1 MKIIEKA
8 YKYRIYPNKKQK
20 TQMAKTFGCVRF
32 VYNHYLNIRIKV
44 YEKDKKTLNYYD
56 CAKDLK
62 KLKKDYV
69 WLKEVDSIALQSSIK
84 DLEEAYKKFFKEN
97 AGYPKFKN
105 KKTHKHTYKSK
116 NVNENIEYLGKHI
129 KIPKLGLVKTKNKLR
144 PQGRILSVTVI
155 QEPNGKYYV
164 SICCTDVEIKVLPAT
179 NKKIGIDLGIKDF
192 VITSDG
198 IKISNQKYLEKSMK
212 KLAKLQRELSRKSR
226 GSSNS
231 DKARIKVARLQ
242 AYIAN
247 QRKDY
252 IHKITTKIVRENDVI
267 CIEDLQVKNMIKNH
281 KLARNI
287 LDVSWSEFIRQL
299 EYKSKWYGRETIK
312 VDKWYASSQT
322 CSYCGK
328 QNPITKDLS
337 VREWTCPNCSS
348 KLDRDINAAKN
359 ILQEGLRLIS
369 VR

>member
-8 YKYRIYPNKKQK
+8 YKYRIYPNKKTK
-20 TQMAKTFGCVRF
+20 TLIAKPFACVLF
-32 VYNHYLNIRIKV
+32 VYNLYLNIRIKA

-129 KIPKLGLVKTKNKLR
+129 KIP
-144 PQGRILSVTVI
+144 
-155 QEPNGKYYV
+155 
-164 SICCTDVEIKVLPAT
+164 
-179 NKKIGIDLGIKDF
+179 
-192 VITSDG
+192 
-198 IKISNQKYLEKSMK
+198 
-212 KLAKLQRELSRKSR
+212 
-226 GSSNS
+226 
-231 DKARIKVARLQ
+231 
-242 AYIAN
+242 
-247 QRKDY
+247 
-252 IHKITTKIVRENDVI
+252 KIVRENDVI